1 LFLIDNSSCW
11 WRTLDSISLLR
22 IFCKEW
28 ISISFL
34 VQFRWSVLKL
44 EVLVIVPPVYMKQGC
59 HCFLKQDFVSDEQV
73 QQTISISL
81 CYGPTLPT
89 PRCCW
94 CLEFQWKCQKLS
106 AKTCKISHQ
115 TLYFLKFTFSPN
127 TILWNMFACMIRML
141 SLMHQ
146 SQGHVHCEKY

>member
-1 LFLIDNSSCW
+1 MAYTWFNFSSSNLLQRVNFHFVSCPISMVCFEAWGIGYCHTCLYETRMPLFLKTGFCI
-11 WRTLDSISLLR
+11 WRTGTTDNINM
-22 IFCKEW
+22 F
-28 ISISFL
+28 
-34 VQFRWSVLKL
+34 SV
-44 EVLVIVPPVYMKQGC
+44 VGI
-59 HCFLKQDFVSDEQV
+59 
-73 QQTISISL
+73 TL

-106 AKTCKISHQ
+106 AKTCKISHE
-115 TLYFLKFTFSPN
+115 TLYFLKVTFSPN
-127 TILWNMFACMIRML
+127 IILWNMFACMIRRL